1 MVEFGPR
8 NAGGYSESDFQPT
21 FLFDIIHYVDALM
34 HKIETGDFVLAP
46 DGQQGRFVPGEVL
59 EGFERRASCESKMET
74 SFSILLQPIL
84 FDLVKEI
91 RPLVVH
97 FANGKNAT
105 LKRLQEAIWIP
116 QAL

>member
-8 NAGGYSESDFQPT
+8 TAGGFSESDFQST
-21 FLFDIIHYVDALM
+21 YLFDIIHHSDALM
-34 HKIETGDFVLAP
+34 HKIQTGDYVLAP

-59 EGFERRASCESKMET
+59 DGFEKRASCESNCNLIFKCYIEK
-74 SFSILLQPIL
+74 SFV
-84 FDLVKEI
+84 DKEI
-91 RPLVVH
+91 RPLVIH

-116 QAL
+116 SAL